1 VKNPTLGTLFALD
14 AKIVEIARIPQRVEV
29 ALNAC
34 RIINVAGTGK
44 HAGSDGFGGD
54 SAIAVNP
61 YVFNDSLLRERHT
74 GKQHDN
80 QAKAKQT
87 EQPAC

>member
-1 VKNPTLGTLFALD
+1 M
-14 AKIVEIARIPQRVEV
+14 
-29 ALNAC
+29 
-34 RIINVAGTGK
+34 
-44 HAGSDGFGGD
+44 
-54 SAIAVNP
+54 
-61 YVFNDSLLRERHT
+61 YSLLRERHT